1 MRTLLVSSTLM
12 LTVLF
17 SVSFGIYGAYA
28 LISGI
33 LLAFGRNS
41 RSKTETAPALVTA
54 AERQSA
60 TVGS

>member
-1 MRTLLVSSTLM
+1 M

-60 TVGS
+60 TAGS